1 MYTQMINT
9 LNWRHLKPIN
19 SNYNQSDWN
28 KLQQTGCDSTE
39 VVMEIAFRLCKL
51 LHLYQQ
57 EGRGEN
63 RLMNNSTYL
72 ERLIHPLLVRKIGR
86 WKWISSMW
94 EPGCGGMLLL
104 KVIYKWPVW
113 AERAAC
119 WVLAGLTESTE
130 FWRDECVFQSGRS
143 VSHSFSTS
151 QLIISLILKTYYC
164 SLFRQ
169 HITAVVQCPTLI
181 MDIIMVFDAYSRC
194 VCVPLH
200 PD

>member
-1 MYTQMINT
+1 MYTQMNNT

-86 WKWISSMW
+86 
-94 EPGCGGMLLL
+94 
-104 KVIYKWPVW
+104 
-113 AERAAC
+113 
-119 WVLAGLTESTE
+119 
-130 FWRDECVFQSGRS
+130 
-143 VSHSFSTS
+143 
-151 QLIISLILKTYYC
+151 
-164 SLFRQ
+164 
-169 HITAVVQCPTLI
+169 
-181 MDIIMVFDAYSRC
+181 
-194 VCVPLH
+194 
-200 PD
+200 